1 MQPHDAT
8 TTMDII
14 TIINPDEQRQ
24 SMVQF
29 SGGTE
34 WQITTYGIDNLW
46 NELMNTYDIFERL
59 GKPHA
64 SEYKLVVTDNAAR
77 LTIQTLE
84 LSV

>member
-1 MQPHDAT
+1 
-8 TTMDII
+8 MDII